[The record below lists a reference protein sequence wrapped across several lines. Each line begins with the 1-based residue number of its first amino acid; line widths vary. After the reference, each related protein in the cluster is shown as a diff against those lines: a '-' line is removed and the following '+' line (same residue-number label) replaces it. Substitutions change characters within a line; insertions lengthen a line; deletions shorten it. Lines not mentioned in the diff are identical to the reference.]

1 MFSVTGICNV
11 LWQGQYVLIHIQQTY
26 GCNRLSQRKVQPRCS
41 FSSTV
46 PTFRDWH
53 FQNGYFQAPSA
64 KVHVT
69 PKGSFKWGTGT
80 WISSRNIN
88 RKEQPIQMW
97 HITMRGWLLSI
108 LLFHLPLPPFF
119 LIRIHSMQAEQP
131 LRGIKLQE
139 N

>member
-1 MFSVTGICNV
+1 MSGASTDNFEPISHIIILLLLLNVSNQMSFAPEKPQFKAKNLFSVTGICNV
-11 LWQGQYVLIHIQQTY
+11 LWQGQYVFIHIQQTY

-88 RKEQPIQMW
+88 RKEQPIQM
-97 HITMRGWLLSI
+97 
-108 LLFHLPLPPFF
+108 
-119 LIRIHSMQAEQP
+119 
-131 LRGIKLQE
+131 
-139 N
+139 